1 MDSMSSRRFYRSPPP
16 RFVVLPLAVSL
27 QVAWA
32 TAQLCEL
39 STLNDSI
46 VDVILLQRR
55 STRSNQSDSH
65 AVAGMD
71 PKNVASLMASRSTF
85 QSVVHGEAD
94 REPSLGDMVVPQG
107 DMIAPDVAPR
117 VYPPH
122 MYPYDDSFGWSVM
135 RQSGS
140 VFFDLHLMGVSLN
153 ELRKDPFNSLSGFL
167 LQLRKGLS
175 KAGDV
180 PATRITILGIHE
192 QYKRIN
198 QDEGFV
204 VIDEG
209 DNASAPMGGAD
220 HTLGIDKRT
229 GLEVV
234 VNVAVMKTEGPGLH
248 TKEVIEGIRAAL
260 SNSSS
265 EGSSLLHHGLLKR
278 ILRGSFIT
286 RWSEDGDTSDGG
298 PKPMTEVYPMIF
310 SIGISAFLTGMLIWI
325 AF

>member
-1 MDSMSSRRFYRSPPP
+1 
-16 RFVVLPLAVSL
+16 VLPLAVSL

-65 AVAGMD
+65 AVAGVD
-71 PKNVASLMASRSTF
+71 TDNVGSLMANRSTF
-85 QSVVHGEAD
+85 QSLVHREAD
-94 REPSLGDMVVPQG
+94 RDPSLGDMVIPQG
-107 DMIAPDVAPR
+107 DMAAPDVAPR

-122 MYPYDDSFGWSVM
+122 MYPYDDSFGWSVL
-135 RQSGS
+135 RQSES
-140 VFFDLHLMGVSLN
+140 VFFDLHLIGVSLN
-153 ELRKDPFNSLSGFL
+153 ELRMDPFSSLSGFL

-175 KAGDV
+175 TAGNV
-180 PATRITILGIHE
+180 PATRITMLGIHE

-198 QDEGFV
+198 QDDGFV

-209 DNASAPMGGAD
+209 DNASASKGGAD
-220 HTLGIDKRT
+220 HTLGIGNRT
-229 GLEVV
+229 SLEVV
-234 VNVAVMKTEGPGLH
+234 VNVAVMKNEGSGLH

-265 EGSSLLHHGLLKR
+265 EGSSLLHHGSLKP

-286 RWSEDGDTSDGG
+286 RWSEDTGGGD
-298 PKPMTEVYPMIF
+298 PKPMTAVYPMVF